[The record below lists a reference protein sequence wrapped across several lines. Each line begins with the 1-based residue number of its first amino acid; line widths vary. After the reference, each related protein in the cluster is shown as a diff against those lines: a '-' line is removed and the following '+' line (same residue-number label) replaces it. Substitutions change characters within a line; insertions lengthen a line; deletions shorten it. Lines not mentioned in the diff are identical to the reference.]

1 MIVVV
6 AAVTAS
12 GFAVVV
18 AESVVVS
25 TIVGPI
31 KIVVVA
37 DVVAVEES

>member
-12 GFAVVV
+12 GFAAVV